1 MQRVGVVLHP
11 TRPVQNVLETL
22 NRWAGTHGVE
32 VVDLRARDSSVGVAP
47 AAELAACDLIAA
59 VGGDGT
65 VLTALHA
72 AAETDTP
79 VLGVARGSLG
89 ALSAVS
95 AAGLADALDRISAGA
110 WWPRRLPALVA
121 STVEGQLASAI
132 NDVVLIRRGGN
143 QLVVRISL
151 GEEHYASLA
160 GDGVVVATPLGSS
173 AYSMAAGGS
182 LVLASVDAFVCTPL
196 AMHGGCAP
204 PVVVPAE
211 RTLMLEVDPVHGGFD
226 VEVDGQP
233 VASTARRFEVRMKDG
248 YATLVSLAEPDS
260 GVTGLRQRG
269 LITDSPRVLARDA
282 RLAPGGLEKAID

>member
-1 MQRVGVVLHP
+1 
-11 TRPVQNVLETL
+11 VQEVLETL
-22 NRWAGTHGVE
+22 NRWATAHGVE
-32 VVDLRARDSSVGVAP
+32 VVDLRARESSGGVAP
-47 AAELAACDLIAA
+47 TAELAACDLIAA

-65 VLTALHA
+65 VLKALHA
-72 AAETDTP
+72 AATTDTP

-95 AAGLADALDRISAGA
+95 AAGLADALDRISEGA

-121 STVEGQLASAI
+121 STVEGRVASAI

-143 QLVVRISL
+143 QLVIRISL

-173 AYSMAAGGS
+173 AYSMAGGGS
-182 LVLASVDAFVCTPL
+182 LVLAGVDAFVCTPL

-204 PVVVPAE
+204 PVVVPSDSAVV
-211 RTLMLEVDPVHGGFD
+211 LEVDPVHGGFD
-226 VEVDGQP
+226 IEMDGQP
-233 VASTARRFEVRMKDG
+233 VDSSARRFEVTMHDR
-248 YATLVSLAEPDS
+248 YATLVNLDERER
-260 GVTGLRQRG
+260 GVTGLRRRG

-282 RLAPGGLEKAID
+282 RSMPGGLETAID